1 MRWLVLLALL
11 NGCVLLDHKPGPIK
25 KMIDAGSGSGSAKC
39 PEPAPP
45 GDCVCTDTIG
55 WACTTC
61 PFGEGSD
68 PVACTD
74 IGSGCQIETWEH
86 GCDCGCVAPGWW
98 ACSPETIGSTCP
110 RPPPPDAGV
119 D

>member
-1 MRWLVLLALL
+1 MRWLPLLVLAACDWTYHPL
-11 NGCVLLDHKPGPIK
+11 PQP
-25 KMIDAGSGSGSAKC
+25 KMIDAGSGSAKC

-45 GDCVCTDTIG
+45 GNCVCTDTIG

-68 PVACTD
+68 PVPCTQ
-74 IGSGCQIETWEH
+74 IGSSCQIETWEH
-86 GCDCGCVAPGWW
+86 GCDCSCVSPGWW
-98 ACSPETIGSTCP
+98 ACIGETVGSTCP

-119 D
+119 R

>member
-1 MRWLVLLALL
+1 MRSLVLVLLAVAA
-11 NGCVLLDHKPGPIK
+11 CDWTDHPPRPTKPPP
-25 KMIDAGSGSGSAKC
+25 DANC
-39 PEPAPP
+39 PLPAPP
-45 GDCVCTDTIG
+45 GNCTCTDTIG

-61 PFGEGSD
+61 PFGEGSG
-68 PVACTD
+68 PVPCTA

-98 ACSPETIGSTCP
+98 ACTGETVGSICP
-110 RPPPPDAGV
+110 QPPPHDAGV